1 MESSLDS
8 AGNLP
13 TLRKPP
19 WIKAP
24 LSTGTGYAR
33 VRSLVDR
40 NRLHTVCQSA
50 KCPNIASCWSNGT
63 GTFLILGSVCT
74 RSCRFCAVKKGHP
87 NKPDP
92 DESSRVADAVN
103 SLGLNYAVI
112 TSVTRDDLPDGG
124 ASVFAETIQAIRTV
138 RPDCRI
144 ELLIPDLAGSMQAL
158 DIVLN
163 AGPDVLN
170 HNVETVPHLYPLI
183 RPSAD
188 WNRSLAILRHAARK
202 GFLTKSGFMV
212 GLGESR
218 RELTAALTQIAA
230 AGVHILTI
238 GQYLAPTREH
248 HPVERY
254 VPPEEF
260 EDLRAEAQSLGFRFV
275 IAGPLVRSSF
285 KAEEAWRECLTE
297 SPA

>member
-8 AGNLP
+8 AGNLA

-24 LSTGTGYAR
+24 LSTGTGYAT

-50 KCPNIASCWSNGT
+50 RCPNIALCWSNGT

-92 DESSRVADAVN
+92 DESSRTADAVN
-103 SLGLNYAVI
+103 TLGLNYAVI

-124 ASVFAETIQAIRTV
+124 ASVFAETMRAIRTV

-144 ELLIPDLAGSMQAL
+144 ELLIPDFAGSMEAL

-170 HNVETVPHLYPLI
+170 HNVETVPRLYPLI

-188 WNRSLAILRHAARK
+188 WNRSLEILRHAARK
-202 GFLTKSGFMV
+202 GFLTKSGLMV

-238 GQYLAPTREH
+238 GQYLAPTSGH

-254 VPPEEF
+254 VAPEEF
-260 EDLRAEAQSLGFRFV
+260 EDIRAEAQSLGFRFV
-275 IAGPLVRSSF
+275 VAGPLVRSSYR
-285 KAEEAWRECLTE
+285 AEEAWQACLTADP
-297 SPA
+297 S